1 MAIDGETNRM
11 KFEIAAS
18 IMPTEKDSEA
28 FAAYMLGILM
38 NYVDEETW
46 SYCIGQA
53 YKCWTEI
60 RQTNSEGLTFTRER
74 VVN

>member
-1 MAIDGETNRM
+1 MAIDGDTNRM

-60 RQTNSEGLTFTRER
+60 SERKFDSARLKEM
-74 VVN
+74 VQ